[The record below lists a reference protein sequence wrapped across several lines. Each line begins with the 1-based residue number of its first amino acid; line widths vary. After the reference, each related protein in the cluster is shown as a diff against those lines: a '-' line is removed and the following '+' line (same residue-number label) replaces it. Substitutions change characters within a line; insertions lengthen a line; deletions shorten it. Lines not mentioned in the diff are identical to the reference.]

1 MKTLKDAVK
10 LHLMDAVWDSK
21 KRVAVKIIGSTYDS
35 YIVSDLN
42 QLPYEGRSVAK
53 HFIEPLAELVVT
65 PGQRVK
71 SFHTFS
77 GTVVA
82 IEKETNRVICIS
94 DKIGKYDDD
103 RTRWAY
109 KLKEL
114 HGIEPTLERGNTY
127 IISGPVARSFNGS
140 VHAVVLE
147 HPDRSDLFALYNKK
161 TGKHIITVPQEL
173 DEDDWVEFGIKRV
186 ELI

>member
-1 MKTLKDAVK
+1 MKTLKDTVR
-10 LHLMDAVWDSK
+10 LNVMDAVWDGK
-21 KRVAVKIIGSTYDS
+21 KRVAVKIIGSTCDS
-35 YIVSDLN
+35 YIVSDLD
-42 QLPYEGRSVAK
+42 QLPYEGRTVPK
-53 HFIEPLAELVVT
+53 HYIEPLAHLVVKE
-65 PGQRVK
+65 GQRVK

-77 GTVVA
+77 GRVVA
-82 IEKETNRVICIS
+82 FEKETNRVICVS

-114 HGIEPTLERGNTY
+114 HAIKPTLKCGGVY
-127 IISGPVARSFNGS
+127 ILSGPVARCFNGS
-140 VHAVVLE
+140 VHAVALE

-161 TGKHIITVPQEL
+161 DGRHITTVPREM